1 MHNSKKYII
10 FVAQLKTMAENKR
23 KEEFACVVLS
33 RGDFE
38 CMGYDT
44 SNISDAQMERI
55 ASRIGDTLVENL
67 YWECIR
73 EWGNDMPKL
82 NK

>member
-1 MHNSKKYII
+1 
-10 FVAQLKTMAENKR
+10 MAENKR

-44 SNISDAQMERI
+44 SKISDEQMQRI
-55 ASRIGDTLVENL
+55 ANQIGELLVDDM
-67 YWECIR
+67 YWEQIKV
-73 EWGNDMPKL
+73 WGEAEMSND
-82 NK
+82 

>member
-1 MHNSKKYII
+1 
-10 FVAQLKTMAENKR
+10 MAENKR

-44 SNISDAQMERI
+44 NNISDEEMAHI
-55 ASRIGDTLVENL
+55 ARKIGDSIVSDS
-67 YWECIR
+67 YWELIKIFA
-73 EWGNDMPKL
+73 EESGMSN
-82 NK
+82 N

>member
-1 MHNSKKYII
+1 
-10 FVAQLKTMAENKR
+10 MAENNR

-44 SNISDAQMERI
+44 SNISDEQMQQI
-55 ASRIGDTLVENL
+55 ANQIGELLVDDM
-67 YWECIR
+67 YWEQIKI
-73 EWGNDMPKL
+73 WGETEMSN
-82 NK
+82 N

>member
-1 MHNSKKYII
+1 MLHNSK
-10 FVAQLKTMAENKR
+10 QLKTMAENKR

-44 SNISDAQMERI
+44 SNISDEKMEYI
-55 ASRIGDTLVENL
+55 ARKIGDLLVDDM
-67 YWECIR
+67 YWEQIKA
-73 EWGNDMPKL
+73 WGETEMSND
-82 NK
+82 

>member
-1 MHNSKKYII
+1 
-10 FVAQLKTMAENKR
+10 MAENKR

-44 SNISDAQMERI
+44 SKISDEEMQQI
-55 ASRIGDTLVENL
+55 ANQIGEVLVDDM
-67 YWECIR
+67 YWEQIKA
-73 EWGNDMPKL
+73 WGETEMSN
-82 NK
+82 N